1 MLVAIL
7 QPTANNQLLTSE
19 KMVLVFAESINGH
32 LKKTALEAVT
42 YGYKTAQVLG
52 TECVALT
59 LGKVEEAD
67 QLGQYGASKVYNINN
82 DHLSNFDSQVY
93 AAAIANAAKNLGA
106 NVIIL
111 SHTATG
117 KSIAGRLAA
126 RLNAGSVA
134 GAKTVPIVDGNTLKV
149 SKGVFS
155 GKATAEY
162 AITSDVK
169 IISLAGNE
177 IPPEITGSSVA
188 VESLQVDVP
197 APKVKVLEVS
207 LQNSDVAPLPEA
219 ELVVSAGR
227 GMKGPE
233 NWGIIEEL
241 ATTLGATTACSRP
254 VADTGWRPHHEH
266 VGQTGVAIKPNLYF
280 AIGISGAIQ
289 HLAGVNQSKVIVVI
303 NKDPEAPFFKAAD
316 YGVVGDLFEVV
327 PRLTEAIK
335 KFKAA

>member
-1 MLVAIL
+1 
-7 QPTANNQLLTSE
+7 
-19 KMVLVFAESINGH
+19 MVLVFAEAVNGQF
-32 LKKTALEAVT
+32 KKAAFGVVT
-42 YGYKTAQVLG
+42 YGNKTAQVLG

-59 LGKVEEAD
+59 LGEAQD
-67 QLGQYGASKVYNINN
+67 AGQLGQYGASKVYNVN
-82 DHLSNFDSQVY
+82 DANLASFDSQAY
-93 AAAIANAAKNLGA
+93 AAAIGNAAQQLGA
-106 NVIIL
+106 KVVIL
-111 SHTATG
+111 SHNSTG
-117 KSIAGRLAA
+117 KSVLGRLAA

-134 GAKTVPIVDGNTLKV
+134 GAKTVPTNDGSFKV
-149 SKGVFS
+149 TKGVFS

-162 AITSDVK
+162 EITSDVK
-169 IISLAGNE
+169 VISLAGNE
-177 IPPEITGSSVA
+177 IPPETTGSDVA
-188 VESLQVDVP
+188 VESLSVDVP
-197 APKVKVLEVS
+197 APRVKVLATERQAGTV
-207 LQNSDVAPLPEA
+207 PLPEA

-241 ATTLGATTACSRP
+241 ADVMNATTACSRP

-266 VGQTGVAIKPNLYF
+266 VGQTGVAIKPNLYL

-327 PRLTEAIK
+327 PRLTEAMK